1 MQEIQAAGKNAN
13 FQCESP
19 FSIEDLEIFDD
30 ETLRLIVAKCASGM
44 TIEKLAHSLQV
55 VNKHLIQRIRA
66 KFVSLTTLNIDV

>member
-1 MQEIQAAGKNAN
+1 MQETQAAGKNAN

-44 TIEKLAHSLQV
+44 TIEKLAHSLQG